1 MNFISKILAP
11 TDCSEAS
18 IDALKYSIK
27 IAKAQRAKLM
37 VLHVESHFQKAGLQA
52 DFRKGVSNLKNELA
66 ATKNQLEEFWKF
78 MGENEVEADLVVEYG
93 DPFTEIMRYAKSKK
107 NDIIVMGTHGRTGL
121 MHVLMGSVAEKIVRY
136 SPIPVVTVKHEN
148 YEFFPKP
155 GYEYDLNKK
164 Y

>member
-27 IAKAQRAKLM
+27 IAKTHRAELI
-37 VLHVESHFQKAGLQA
+37 VLHVVSRLGNAASHSLSDKS
-52 DFRKGVSNLKNELA
+52 VSNSKVHFA
-66 ATKNQLEEFWKF
+66 AKHQLEEFWKS
-78 MGENEVEADLVVEYG
+78 MGENEIEADLTVEYG
-93 DPFTEIMRYAKSKK
+93 DPFDEIMRYAKSNKI
-107 NDIIVMGTHGRTGL
+107 DIIVMGTHGRTGL
-121 MHVLMGSVAEKIVRY
+121 MHVLMGSVAENVVRY
-136 SPIPVVTVKHEN
+136 SAIPVVTVKYEN

>member
-37 VLHVESHFQKAGLQA
+37 VLHIVSH
-52 DFRKGVSNLKNELA
+52 LKNAAFHSIADKSAFNSTALLA
-66 ATKNQLEEFWKF
+66 SKNHLENFWKS
-78 MGENEVEADLVVEYG
+78 MGENEIEADLVVEYG
-93 DPFTEIMRYAKSKK
+93 DPFAEITRYAKSKK

-121 MHVLMGSVAEKIVRY
+121 MHVLMGSVAEKVVRY
-136 SPIPVVTVKHEN
+136 SHIPVVTVKYES

-155 GYEYDLNKK
+155 GYEYDLSKR

>member
-27 IAKAQRAKLM
+27 IAKTHQAKLM
-37 VLHVESHFQKAGLQA
+37 VLLVVSHLGNAASHTPSDQSI
-52 DFRKGVSNLKNELA
+52 SNSKTHLA
-66 ATKNQLEEFWKF
+66 SKNQLEKFWES
-78 MGENEVEADLVVEYG
+78 MGENEIEADLTVEYG
-93 DPFTEIMRYAKSKK
+93 DPFTEIMGYAKSNK

-121 MHVLMGSVAEKIVRY
+121 MRVLMGSVAEKVVRY
-136 SPIPVVTVKHEN
+136 STIPVVTVKHEN
-148 YEFFPKP
+148 YEFFPTA
-155 GYEYDLNKK
+155 GYEYDLHKR

>member
-27 IAKAQRAKLM
+27 IARTHRAELM
-37 VLHVESHFQKAGLQA
+37 ILYVVSHIRNAAFHTLSDQSI
-52 DFRKGVSNLKNELA
+52 SNSKTHLA
-66 ATKNQLEEFWKF
+66 AINQLDEFWKS
-78 MGENEVEADLVVEYG
+78 MGENEIEADLVVEYG
-93 DPFTEIMRYAKSKK
+93 DPFAEITRYAQSNK

-136 SPIPVVTVKHEN
+136 SPIPVVTVKYES
-148 YEFFPKP
+148 YEFFPKA
-155 GYEYDLNKK
+155 GYDYDLHKR

>member
-18 IDALKYSIK
+18 IEALNYSIK
-27 IAKAQRAKLM
+27 IAKAHRAELM
-37 VLHVESHFQKAGLQA
+37 VLHVVSHLENTASYSFSDKSVSSFKD
-52 DFRKGVSNLKNELA
+52 DFLWA
-66 ATKNQLEEFWKF
+66 KNQLEKFWEAI
-78 MGENEVEADLVVEYG
+78 GGNEIETDLELGFG

-107 NDIIVMGTHGRTGL
+107 NDVIVMGTHGRIGL
-121 MHVLMGSVAEKIVRY
+121 KHFLMGSVAEKVVRY
-136 SPIPVVTVKHEN
+136 SPIPVVTVKHKS

-155 GYEYDLNKK
+155 GYEYDLNKR

>member
-27 IAKAQRAKLM
+27 IAKAQRAKVM
-37 VLHVESHFQKAGLQA
+37 VLYIISH
-52 DFRKGVSNLKNELA
+52 LKNSAFHSLVNKSAFNSTAHLA
-66 ATKNQLEEFWKF
+66 SKNHLKNFWKS
-78 MGENEVEADLVVEYG
+78 MGENEIEANLTVEYG
-93 DPFTEIMRYAKSKK
+93 DPFDEIMRYAQSNK

-121 MHVLMGSVAEKIVRY
+121 MHVLMGSVAEKVVRH
-136 SPIPVVTVKHEN
+136 SHIPVVTVKHES
-148 YEFFPKP
+148 YEYFPKS
-155 GYEYDLNKK
+155 GYEYDLNKR

>member
-27 IAKAQRAKLM
+27 IAKTHSAKLM
-37 VLHVESHFQKAGLQA
+37 VLHVISHLGNSASHTLSDQSI
-52 DFRKGVSNLKNELA
+52 SNSKTHLA
-66 ATKNQLEEFWKF
+66 AKNQLEEFWKSLD
-78 MGENEVEADLVVEYG
+78 ENEVEADLVIEYG
-93 DPFTEIMRYAKSKK
+93 DPFAEITRYAKSNK

-121 MHVLMGSVAEKIVRY
+121 MHVLMGSVAEKILRY
-136 SPIPVVTVKHEN
+136 SPIPVVTVKHER

-155 GYEYDLNKK
+155 GYEYDLNKR